1 MWTRGKEG
9 GKQGGNWIGL
19 DWKKGTSCVDQS
31 SSAINEKEKRWK
43 RGLEQS
49 AAYQWTQGVK
59 QKEKSN
65 ESKSELSFF
74 KN

>member
-1 MWTRGKEG
+1 MWTREKEG
-9 GKQGGNWIGL
+9 GKHGGNWIGL
-19 DWKKGTSCVDQS
+19 KEGTSCVE
-31 SSAINEKEKRWK
+31 SAINEKEKRWK

-59 QKEKSN
+59 QKGKSN
-65 ESKSELSFF
+65 GSKSQLSFF